1 MLNIEATGVSKN
13 THTAK
18 EWNDLGV
25 EIEKELTSGSPT
37 SFCNKREVN
46 ED

>member
-37 SFCNKREVN
+37 SFCNKRKVN